1 MPGSGIRH
9 PDAIPGAAGP
19 EHGPG
24 RAIYNCEKPRG
35 RLYFLLM
42 KRLRTALAQI
52 NTTVGDLDGNL
63 ARCLDAAK
71 RAETLGADLVVFPE
85 LALTGYPPEDLLLR
99 PGFLRRCRKALD
111 AFAHASGNICSVIGF
126 AECDTGIYNAAAV
139 VSGGAVKSVYRKM
152 FLPNYGVFD
161 EKRYFS
167 PGDTAGFFL
176 LNDVG
181 VGLTICEDIWVDGG
195 PYRELGRSLGAD
207 VIVNISASPFH
218 AGKIRERED
227 LLRRRSIESDAPIVY
242 VNLVGGQD
250 ELVFDGGSLVFDR
263 GGACILRAR
272 SFAEELA
279 VIDFEFE
286 SMPAR
291 PSKTSVR
298 IDLHARQDRPAV
310 PAPAIAPPLGEEEE
324 VLAALVLGTRD
335 YLCKNGF
342 STAVIGLSGGI
353 DSSLV
358 AAVAVEAMGSE
369 HVVGVTMPSRYTSSG
384 TRSDAEVLASNLGMR
399 FMELPIHDV
408 FEAYLRTLADA
419 FRGTEPGLTEE
430 NLQARIRGTLLMA
443 LSNKFGWLVLTTG
456 NKSETA
462 TGYCTL
468 YGDTAGGF
476 AVIKDVPKTM
486 VFRISR
492 FINERAGR
500 DIIPESVITRPPS
513 AELRPDQKDSDSL
526 PPYDILDPILKCYIE
541 EDLGLDEIVARGFDP
556 DTVRR
561 VFRLSDMSEYKR
573 RQAPPGVKI
582 TPRSFGRDRR
592 LPITN
597 RFRDIAGGGC
607 APVPGDTG
615 K

>member
-1 MPGSGIRH
+1 M
-9 PDAIPGAAGP
+9 
-19 EHGPG
+19 
-24 RAIYNCEKPRG
+24 
-35 RLYFLLM
+35 
-42 KRLRTALAQI
+42 ALAQI

-63 ARCLDAAK
+63 ARCIEKAGH
-71 RAETLGADLVVFPE
+71 AEALGADLVVFPE
-85 LALTGYPPEDLLLR
+85 LTLTGYPPEDLLLR
-99 PGFLRRCRKALD
+99 PGFLRRCREVLD
-111 AFAHASGNICSVIGF
+111 AFARSSGNICSVIGF
-126 AECDTGIYNAAAV
+126 AGCDTAVYNSAAV
-139 VSGGAVKSVYRKM
+139 VSGGAVRSIYRKM

-167 PGDTAGFFL
+167 PGDKEGLFF

-195 PYRELGRSLGAD
+195 PYKKLGRFLGAD

-227 LLRRRSIESDAPIVY
+227 LLRRRSIESGVPIAY
-242 VNLVGGQD
+242 VNLTGGQD

-263 GGACILRAR
+263 EGTCILRAR
-272 SFAEELA
+272 SFTEEMA
-279 VIDFEFE
+279 VIDLEFE
-286 SMPAR
+286 SGSPPVPENVARIKLSTRPKR
-291 PSKTSVR
+291 PS
-298 IDLHARQDRPAV
+298 V
-310 PAPAIAPPLGEEEE
+310 PSPAIAPPLREEEE

-335 YLCKNGF
+335 YLGKNGF
-342 STAVIGLSGGI
+342 HTAVIGLSGGI

-358 AAVAVEAMGSE
+358 AAVAVEALGAE
-369 HVVGVTMPSRYTSSG
+369 HVVGVTMPSRYTSTG
-384 TRSDAEVLASNLGMR
+384 TRSDAETLAANLGIR

-408 FEAYLRTLADA
+408 FEAYLRTLSDA
-419 FRGTEPGLTEE
+419 FRETEPGLTEE

-486 VFRISR
+486 VYRVSR
-492 FINERAGR
+492 LVNERAGR
-500 DIIPESVITRPPS
+500 DIIPESIIARPPS

-541 EDLGLDEIVARGFDP
+541 EDRCLDEIVSRGFDP

-561 VFRLSDMSEYKR
+561 VFQLSDTSEYKR

-597 RFRDIAGGGC
+597 RFRDIPGGGC
-607 APVPGDTG
+607 APETGNTG